1 MVKVLVK
8 YKGKGLESIDIKGHA
23 ETDVY
28 GKDLVCA
35 AVSAIAIGSLNA
47 LDNGA
52 EGFEIDM
59 EEEGHIHIE
68 ATSPI
73 SEHDQTV
80 LETMIIQLKTIEQSP
95 KPRGTIEIKERN

>member
-1 MVKVLVK
+1 MVKVNVV

-23 ETDVY
+23 ESGPY

-47 LDNGA
+47 LDDGA
-52 EGFEIDM
+52 GNFEVDM
-59 EEEGHIHIE
+59 SEEGHIHLE
-68 ATSPI
+68 AKGPI

-95 KPRGTIEIKERN
+95 KTRGTIEIKERN